1 MNNKSR
7 NNNILYEVVPIRL
20 LLIVLLVFYHAFAI
34 FSGAWSPIAGY
45 PEIPLYDI
53 IDKLSYTCLLETFV
67 FISGYI
73 LGFQV
78 SKKGDGY
85 IHNVTPFL
93 TKKLKRLILPSI
105 LFSVIYMFLFNGYE
119 MPLPTVIYNLLSGTG
134 HMWFLP
140 MLFWCFVFVFLAE
153 KTRLSRKWM
162 VGASFIMLFA
172 SFLPL
177 PFRINTAMYYFV
189 YFYIGYCIKRYVLSF
204 PYNGARKYQLLIAGF
219 VFAFMLKINV
229 CEIDDLR
236 TGGGILHALYL
247 MFSISIR
254 FVNAAIGTVLLM
266 MLSKKFVDRSD
277 TSKWNNMLNL
287 SDCCFGV
294 YIFQQF
300 ILMLLEQTELS
311 QNVSPYIYPW
321 ITFLMTLFLSL
332 VLTVIIRKTKIGSQL
347 L

>member
-1 MNNKSR
+1 MKNISR

-20 LLIVLLVFYHAFAI
+20 VLIALLVFYHAFAI
-34 FSGAWSPIAGY
+34 FSGVWSPITGY

-53 IDKLSYTCLLETFV
+53 MDKLSYACLLETFV

-78 SKKGDGY
+78 SKKGEVY
-85 IHNVTPFL
+85 IKNVNPFL

-105 LFSVIYMFLFNGYE
+105 LFSVIYVLLFNGYE
-119 MPLPTVIYNLLSGTG
+119 KPLPTVVFNILSGTG

-153 KTRLSRKWM
+153 KTKLSIKWM

-172 SFLPL
+172 SVLPL
-177 PFRINTAMYYFV
+177 PFRINTAMYYFAF
-189 YFYIGYCIKRYVLSF
+189 FYTGYCIKKYEWSIPHDGTWKYILLLAGFASAFVLKIYISELE
-204 PYNGARKYQLLIAGF
+204 NMRMGGAILHYLYLLLTISVRFINAALGVMLLI
-219 VFAFMLKINV
+219 
-229 CEIDDLR
+229 
-236 TGGGILHALYL
+236 
-247 MFSISIR
+247 
-254 FVNAAIGTVLLM
+254 
-266 MLSKKFVDRSD
+266 MLSKRLVQCSE
-277 TSKWNNMLNL
+277 TSKWNNMLRL

-300 ILMLLEQTELS
+300 ILMLLAQTELS
-311 QNVSPYIYPW
+311 LNVSSYIYPW
-321 ITFLMTLFLSL
+321 IAFIMTLIISL
-332 VLTVIIRKTKIGSQL
+332 TLTIIIRNTKMGSQL

>member
-1 MNNKSR
+1 M
-7 NNNILYEVVPIRL
+7 VPIRL
-20 LLIVLLVFYHAFAI
+20 VLIVLLVFYHAFAI
-34 FSGAWSPIAGY
+34 FSGVWSPIAGY

-53 IDKLSYTCLLETFV
+53 MDKLSYACLLETFV

-119 MPLPTVIYNLLSGTG
+119 KPFPTVVYNLLSGTG

-153 KTRLSRKWM
+153 KTGLSVKWI

-172 SFLPL
+172 SVLPL
-177 PFRINTAMYYFV
+177 PFRINTAMYYFAF
-189 YFYIGYCIKRYVLSF
+189 FYAGYCIKKYEWSI
-204 PYNGARKYQLLIAGF
+204 PYDGTWKYILLFACFTSAF
-219 VFAFMLKINV
+219 VLKINV
-229 CEIDDLR
+229 SELDNLR
-236 TGGGILHALYL
+236 MGGSST
-247 MFSISIR
+247 FSIFAVTISVR
-254 FVNAAIGTVLLM
+254 FVNAAIGTILLM
-266 MLSKKFVDRSD
+266 MLSKKFVDCSD

-300 ILMLLEQTELS
+300 ILMLLERTELA

-321 ITFLMTLFLSL
+321 ITFLLTLFLSL
-332 VLTVIIRKTKIGSQL
+332 VLTVVIRKTKIGSQL

>member
-1 MNNKSR
+1 MKNKSR

-20 LLIVLLVFYHAFAI
+20 VMIVLLVFYHAFAI

-53 IDKLSYTCLLETFV
+53 LDKLSYTCLLETFV

-119 MPLPTVIYNLLSGTG
+119 KPLPTVVYNLLSGTG

-153 KTRLSRKWM
+153 KTRLSRKWI
-162 VGASFIMLFA
+162 VGA
-172 SFLPL
+172 
-177 PFRINTAMYYFV
+177 
-189 YFYIGYCIKRYVLSF
+189 
-204 PYNGARKYQLLIAGF
+204 
-219 VFAFMLKINV
+219 
-229 CEIDDLR
+229 
-236 TGGGILHALYL
+236 
-247 MFSISIR
+247 
-254 FVNAAIGTVLLM
+254 
-266 MLSKKFVDRSD
+266 
-277 TSKWNNMLNL
+277 
-287 SDCCFGV
+287 
-294 YIFQQF
+294 
-300 ILMLLEQTELS
+300 
-311 QNVSPYIYPW
+311 
-321 ITFLMTLFLSL
+321 
-332 VLTVIIRKTKIGSQL
+332 
-347 L
+347 

>member
-1 MNNKSR
+1 MKNKSR

-20 LLIVLLVFYHAFAI
+20 VLIVLLVFYHAFAI
-34 FSGAWSPIAGY
+34 FSGIWSPIAGY

-119 MPLPTVIYNLLSGTG
+119 KPFPTVVYNLLSGTG

-140 MLFWCFVFVFLAE
+140 MLFWCFVLVFLAE
-153 KTRLSRKWM
+153 KTRLSTKWI

-172 SFLPL
+172 SVLPL

-189 YFYIGYCIKRYVLSF
+189 FFYIGYCIKRYELSF
-204 PYNGARKYQLLIAGF
+204 PYNGLRKYQLLIAGF

-229 CEIDDLR
+229 CETDDLL
-236 TGGGILHALYL
+236 TGGVILHALYL
-247 MFSISIR
+247 MLSISIR

-266 MLSKKFVDRSD
+266 MLSKKLVQCSD
-277 TSKWNNMLNL
+277 TSKWNNMLRL

-300 ILMLLEQTELS
+300 ILKLLTQTELS
-311 QNVSPYIYPW
+311 LNVSPYIYPW
-321 ITFLMTLFLSL
+321 IAFIMTLIISL
-332 VLTVIIRKTKIGSQL
+332 TLTIIIRNTKMGSQL